1 MLLDRQKETLTE
13 ELGARRALVLALAA
27 AVEAQHKICER
38 LGADLQEC
46 SGLADRV
53 EAWMNE

>member
-1 MLLDRQKETLTE
+1 MCVYIYT
-13 ELGARRALVLALAA
+13 V

-38 LGADLQEC
+38 LGADLQEF
-46 SGLADRV
+46 GRLADRV